1 MGEKGLGALKNKNL
15 VDGLND
21 CSLEVVFSEHCI
33 YVGKLDLF

>member
-21 CSLEVVFSEHCI
+21 CSLEVVF
-33 YVGKLDLF
+33 